1 MHVFRKRL
9 CFLLGA
15 VLVLLLASFTYHRL
29 ALQREKASLNPMGQM
44 VSVNGHDM
52 SVFVKGNGP
61 QTLVFLSGAGTASPI
76 LDFKDLYD
84 GLSKQ
89 YKIVV
94 VERAGYGYSED
105 TSKSRDVSEVLSETR
120 QALAKAHVSGPY
132 IILSHSMA
140 SLETLLWQEKYP
152 SEIQAVI
159 GLDWALPES
168 YAHLKMHSQILRMAR
183 LGSQLGLLRYIPS
196 RLYVPNENLSSRDR
210 RLYQRIA
217 YRQILS
223 QAMLNESLSVK
234 GNAKKVDAKINS
246 QIPTL
251 LLVSNGEGT
260 SFSKEE
266 WRNYAARFAKDQ
278 KNIEL
283 TFYDAPHYLYHY
295 QTKEVVA
302 KIEDFIKGTTDYTNL
317 CY

>member
-1 MHVFRKRL
+1 MKRL
-9 CFLLGA
+9 LFLMGA
-15 VLVLLLASFTYHRL
+15 VLVLLLASFIYHRL
-29 ALQREKASLNPMGQM
+29 ALQREKASLNPMGQV

-132 IILSHSMA
+132 IILSHSMV

-152 SEIQAVI
+152 SEIQAII

-168 YAHLKMHSQILRMAR
+168 YSQLRMHSQILRMAR

-196 RLYVPNENLSSRDR
+196 RLYVPNENLSSSDR

-246 QIPTL
+246 QISTL

-266 WRNYAARFAKDQ
+266 WRNYATRFAKDQ

-283 TFYDAPHYLYHY
+283 TFYDAH
-295 QTKEVVA
+295 
-302 KIEDFIKGTTDYTNL
+302 IIFITIRPKR
-317 CY
+317 

>member
-1 MHVFRKRL
+1 MHVFMKRL
-9 CFLLGA
+9 LFLMGA
-15 VLVLLLASFTYHRL
+15 VLVLLLASFIYHRL

-105 TSKSRDVSEVLSETR
+105 TSKSREVSEVLSETR
-120 QALAKAHVSGPY
+120 QALAKAQVSGPY

-152 SEIQAVI
+152 SEIKAII

-168 YAHLKMHSQILRMAR
+168 YSQLRMHSQILRMAR

-196 RLYVPNENLSSRDR
+196 RLYVPNENLSSSDR

-234 GNAKKVDAKINS
+234 ENAKKVDAKIDS

-302 KIEDFIKGTTDYTNL
+302 KIEDFIKGTTD
-317 CY
+317 

>member
-1 MHVFRKRL
+1 MHVFIKRL
-9 CFLLGA
+9 LFLLGV
-15 VLVLLLASFTYHRL
+15 VLVLLLTSFTYHKL
-29 ALQREKASLNPMGQM
+29 ALQREKASLNPIGQM
-44 VSVNGHDM
+44 VSVDGHEM
-52 SVFVKGNGP
+52 SVFVKGQGP
-61 QTLVFLSGAGTASPI
+61 KTLVFLSGAGTASPI
-76 LDFKDLYD
+76 LDFKELYN
-84 GLSKQ
+84 GLSKE

-105 TSKSRDVSEVLSETR
+105 TSKSRDVYEVLSETR
-120 QALAKAHVSGPY
+120 QALAKTHVSGPY

-152 SEIQAVI
+152 SEVKAII

-168 YAHLKMHSQILRMAR
+168 YAHLTIHPQILRMAR
-183 LGSQLGLLRYIPS
+183 WGSQLGLLRYLPG
-196 RLYVPNENLSSRDR
+196 RLYVPNANLSSSDH

-223 QAMLNESLSVK
+223 KAMLNESLSVK
-234 GNAKKVDAKINS
+234 ENAKKVDAKINS

-266 WRNYAARFAKDQ
+266 WRNYATRFAKDQ

-302 KIEDFIKGTTDYTNL
+302 KIEDFIKGTTD
-317 CY
+317 

>member
-1 MHVFRKRL
+1 MHVFMKRL
-9 CFLLGA
+9 LFLMGA
-15 VLVLLLASFTYHRL
+15 VLVLLLASFIYHRL

-120 QALAKAHVSGPY
+120 QALGKAQVSGPY

-152 SEIQAVI
+152 SEIKAII

-168 YAHLKMHSQILRMAR
+168 YSQLRMHSQILRMAR

-196 RLYVPNENLSSRDR
+196 RLYVPNENLSSSDR

-234 GNAKKVDAKINS
+234 ENAKKVDDKIDS

-302 KIEDFIKGTTDYTNL
+302 KIEDFIKGITD
-317 CY
+317 

>member
-1 MHVFRKRL
+1 MHVFMKRL
-9 CFLLGA
+9 LFLLGL
-15 VLVLLLASFTYHRL
+15 VLFLLLAIFTYHRL

-52 SVFVKGNGP
+52 SVFVKGEGP

-120 QALAKAHVSGPY
+120 QALARAHVSGPY

-168 YAHLKMHSQILRMAR
+168 YSQLRMHSQILRMAR

-196 RLYVPNENLSSRDR
+196 RLYVPNENLSSSDR

-234 GNAKKVDAKINS
+234 ENAKKVDDKIDS

-266 WRNYAARFAKDQ
+266 WRNYATRFAKDQ

-302 KIEDFIKGTTDYTNL
+302 KIEDFIKGTTD
-317 CY
+317 

>member
-9 CFLLGA
+9 LFLMGA
-15 VLVLLLASFTYHRL
+15 VLVLLLASFIYHRL

-120 QALAKAHVSGPY
+120 QALAKAQVSGPY

-152 SEIQAVI
+152 SEIKAII

-168 YAHLKMHSQILRMAR
+168 YSQLRMHSQILRMAR

-196 RLYVPNENLSSRDR
+196 RLYVPNENLSSSDR

-234 GNAKKVDAKINS
+234 ENAKKVDAKIDS

-302 KIEDFIKGTTDYTNL
+302 KIEDFIKGTTD
-317 CY
+317 

>member
-9 CFLLGA
+9 LFLLGA

-29 ALQREKASLNPMGQM
+29 ALQREKASLKPMGQM
-44 VSVNGHDM
+44 VSVNGHEM
-52 SVFVKGNGP
+52 SVFVKGNEP

-120 QALAKAHVSGPY
+120 QALDKAHVSGPY

-152 SEIQAVI
+152 SEVKAII

-168 YAHLKMHSQILRMAR
+168 YAHLKMHPQILRMAR
-183 LGSQLGLLRYIPS
+183 WGSQLGLLRYLPS
-196 RLYVPNENLSSRDR
+196 RLYVPNANLSSSDR

-217 YRQILS
+217 YCQILS
-223 QAMLNESLSVK
+223 KAMLNESLSVK
-234 GNAKKVDAKINS
+234 ENAKKV
-246 QIPTL
+246 L
-251 LLVSNGEGT
+251 LALIHI
-260 SFSKEE
+260 FQP
-266 WRNYAARFAKDQ
+266 Y
-278 KNIEL
+278 
-283 TFYDAPHYLYHY
+283 
-295 QTKEVVA
+295 
-302 KIEDFIKGTTDYTNL
+302 
-317 CY
+317 

>member
-9 CFLLGA
+9 LFLLGV

-29 ALQREKASLNPMGQM
+29 ALQREKVSLNPMGQM
-44 VSVNGHDM
+44 VSVNGHEM
-52 SVFVKGNGP
+52 SIFVKGEGA

-89 YKIVV
+89 YRIVV

-152 SEIQAVI
+152 SEVKAII

-168 YAHLKMHSQILRMAR
+168 YAHLKMHPQILRMAR
-183 LGSQLGLLRYIPS
+183 WGSQLGLLRYLPS
-196 RLYVPNENLSSRDR
+196 RLYVPNANLSSSDR

-223 QAMLNESLSVK
+223 KAMLNESLSVK
-234 GNAKKVDAKINS
+234 ENAKKVDAKIDS

-302 KIEDFIKGTTDYTNL
+302 KIEDFIEGTTD
-317 CY
+317 

>member
-1 MHVFRKRL
+1 MHVFMKRL
-9 CFLLGA
+9 LFLMGA
-15 VLVLLLASFTYHRL
+15 VLVLLLASFIYHRL

-120 QALAKAHVSGPY
+120 QALSKAHVSGPY

-152 SEIQAVI
+152 SEIKAII

-168 YAHLKMHSQILRMAR
+168 YSQLRMHSQILRMAR

-196 RLYVPNENLSSRDR
+196 RLYVPNENLSSSDR

-266 WRNYAARFAKDQ
+266 WRNYATRFAKDQ

-302 KIEDFIKGTTDYTNL
+302 KIEEFIKGTTD
-317 CY
+317 

>member
-1 MHVFRKRL
+1 MHVFMKRL
-9 CFLLGA
+9 LFLMGA
-15 VLVLLLASFTYHRL
+15 VLVLLLASFIYHRL

-120 QALAKAHVSGPY
+120 QALAKAQVSGPY

-168 YAHLKMHSQILRMAR
+168 YSQLRMHSQILRMAR

-196 RLYVPNENLSSRDR
+196 RLYVPNENLSSSDR

-223 QAMLNESLSVK
+223 QAMLNESLSVEE
-234 GNAKKVDAKINS
+234 NTKKVDAKINS

-251 LLVSNGEGT
+251 LLVSNGEST

-266 WRNYAARFAKDQ
+266 WRNYATRFAKDQ

-302 KIEDFIKGTTDYTNL
+302 KIEDFIKGTTD
-317 CY
+317 

>member
-1 MHVFRKRL
+1 MHVFMKRL
-9 CFLLGA
+9 LFLMGA
-15 VLVLLLASFTYHRL
+15 VLVLLLASFIYHRL

-94 VERAGYGYSED
+94 VERTGYGYSED
-105 TSKSRDVSEVLSETR
+105 TSKSRDVSEILSETR
-120 QALAKAHVSGPY
+120 QALAKVHVSGPY

-152 SEIQAVI
+152 SEIQAII

-168 YAHLKMHSQILRMAR
+168 YSQLRMHSQILRMAR

-246 QIPTL
+246 QISTL

-295 QTKEVVA
+295 RTKEVVA
-302 KIEDFIKGTTDYTNL
+302 KIEDFIKGTTD
-317 CY
+317 

>member
-9 CFLLGA
+9 LFLLGA

-29 ALQREKASLNPMGQM
+29 ALQREKVSLNPMGQM
-44 VSVNGHDM
+44 VSVNGHEM
-52 SVFVKGNGP
+52 SIFVKGEGP

-152 SEIQAVI
+152 SEVKAII

-168 YAHLKMHSQILRMAR
+168 YAHLTIHPQILRMAR
-183 LGSQLGLLRYIPS
+183 WGSQLGLLRYLPG
-196 RLYVPNENLSSRDR
+196 RLYVPNANLSSSDR

-223 QAMLNESLSVK
+223 KAMLNESLSVK

-266 WRNYAARFAKDQ
+266 WRHYATRFAKDQ

-302 KIEDFIKGTTDYTNL
+302 KIEDFIKGTTD
-317 CY
+317 

>member
-9 CFLLGA
+9 LFLLGA
-15 VLVLLLASFTYHRL
+15 VLLLLLSSFTYHRL
-29 ALQREKASLNPMGQM
+29 SLQREKASLNPMGQM

-52 SVFVKGNGP
+52 SVFVKGEGP

-152 SEIQAVI
+152 SEVKAII

-168 YAHLKMHSQILRMAR
+168 YSHLTIHPQILRMAR
-183 LGSQLGLLRYIPS
+183 WGSQLGLLRYLPS
-196 RLYVPNENLSSRDR
+196 RLYVPNENLSSSDR

-234 GNAKKVDAKINS
+234 ENAKKVDAKIDS

-302 KIEDFIKGTTDYTNL
+302 KIEDFIKGTTD
-317 CY
+317 

>member
-1 MHVFRKRL
+1 MHVFIKRL
-9 CFLLGA
+9 CFLMGA
-15 VLVLLLASFTYHRL
+15 VLVLLLASFIYHRL
-29 ALQREKASLNPMGQM
+29 ALQREKVSLNPMGQM

-152 SEIQAVI
+152 SEIQAII

-168 YAHLKMHSQILRMAR
+168 YSQLRMHSQILRMAR

-234 GNAKKVDAKINS
+234 GNAKKFDAKINS

-302 KIEDFIKGTTDYTNL
+302 KIEDFIKGTTD
-317 CY
+317 

>member
-1 MHVFRKRL
+1 MHVFMKRL
-9 CFLLGA
+9 LFLMGA
-15 VLVLLLASFTYHRL
+15 VLVLLLASFIYHRL

-152 SEIQAVI
+152 SEIQAII

-168 YAHLKMHSQILRMAR
+168 YSQLRMHSQILRMAR

-196 RLYVPNENLSSRDR
+196 RLYVPNENLSSSDR

-266 WRNYAARFAKDQ
+266 WRNYATRFAKDQ

-283 TFYDAPHYLYHY
+283 TFYDAPHYLYYY

-302 KIEDFIKGTTDYTNL
+302 KIEDFIKGTTD
-317 CY
+317 

>member
-9 CFLLGA
+9 LFLMGA
-15 VLVLLLASFTYHRL
+15 VLVLLLSSFTYHRL

-52 SVFVKGNGP
+52 SVFVKGEGP

-94 VERAGYGYSED
+94 VERGGYGYSED

-132 IILSHSMA
+132 IILSHSIS

-152 SEIQAVI
+152 SEVKAII

-168 YAHLKMHSQILRMAR
+168 YAHLTIHPQILRMAR
-183 LGSQLGLLRYIPS
+183 WGSQLGLLRYLPG
-196 RLYVPNENLSSRDR
+196 RLYVPNANLSSSDH

-223 QAMLNESLSVK
+223 KAMLNESLSVK
-234 GNAKKVDAKINS
+234 ENAKKVDAKINS

-266 WRNYAARFAKDQ
+266 WRNYATRFAKDQ

-302 KIEDFIKGTTDYTNL
+302 KIEDFIKGTTD
-317 CY
+317 

>member
-1 MHVFRKRL
+1 MHVFMKRL
-9 CFLLGA
+9 LFLMGA
-15 VLVLLLASFTYHRL
+15 VLVLLLASFIYHRL

-120 QALAKAHVSGPY
+120 QALAKAQVSGPY

-152 SEIQAVI
+152 SEIKAII

-168 YAHLKMHSQILRMAR
+168 YSQLRMHSQILRMAR

-196 RLYVPNENLSSRDR
+196 RLYVPNENLSSSDR

-234 GNAKKVDAKINS
+234 ENAKKVDAKIDS

-295 QTKEVVA
+295 QTREVVA
-302 KIEDFIKGTTDYTNL
+302 KIEDFIKGTTD
-317 CY
+317 

>member
-9 CFLLGA
+9 LFLLGA
-15 VLVLLLASFTYHRL
+15 VLLLLLSSFTYHRL
-29 ALQREKASLNPMGQM
+29 SLQREKASLNPMGQM

-52 SVFVKGNGP
+52 SVFVKGEGP

-120 QALAKAHVSGPY
+120 QALAKAHLSGPY

-152 SEIQAVI
+152 SEVKAII

-168 YAHLKMHSQILRMAR
+168 YAHLKMHPQILRMAR
-183 LGSQLGLLRYIPS
+183 WGSQLGLLRYLPS
-196 RLYVPNENLSSRDR
+196 RLYVPNANLSSSDR

-223 QAMLNESLSVK
+223 KAMLNESLSVK
-234 GNAKKVDAKINS
+234 ENAKKVTSSIDS

-251 LLVSNGEGT
+251 LMVSNGGGT
-260 SFSKEE
+260 GFSQKD
-266 WRNYAARFAKDQ
+266 WRHYATSFAKDQ
-278 KNIEL
+278 KNIAV
-283 TFYDAPHYLYHY
+283 TFYDSPHYLYHY
-295 QTKEVVA
+295 QTKEVAA
-302 KIEDFIKGTTDYTNL
+302 KIEEFIKETID
-317 CY
+317 

>member
-1 MHVFRKRL
+1 MHVFMKRL
-9 CFLLGA
+9 LFLMGA
-15 VLVLLLASFTYHRL
+15 VLVLLLASFIYHRL

-120 QALAKAHVSGPY
+120 QALAKAQVSGPY

-152 SEIQAVI
+152 SEIKAII

-168 YAHLKMHSQILRMAR
+168 YSQLRMHSQILRMAR

-196 RLYVPNENLSSRDR
+196 RLYVPNENLSSSDR

-234 GNAKKVDAKINS
+234 ENAKKVDAKIDS

-278 KNIEL
+278 KNIEV
-283 TFYDAPHYLYHY
+283 TFYDSPHYLYHY
-295 QTKEVVA
+295 QTKEVSE
-302 KIEDFIKGTTDYTNL
+302 KIEEFIKETTD
-317 CY
+317 

>member
-9 CFLLGA
+9 LFLLGA
-15 VLVLLLASFTYHRL
+15 VLLLLLSSFTYHRL
-29 ALQREKASLNPMGQM
+29 SLQREKASLNPMGQM

-52 SVFVKGNGP
+52 SVFVKGEGP

-89 YKIVV
+89 YRIVV

-152 SEIQAVI
+152 SEVKAII

-168 YAHLKMHSQILRMAR
+168 YSHLKMHPQILRMAR
-183 LGSQLGLLRYIPS
+183 WGSQLGLLRYLPS
-196 RLYVPNENLSSRDR
+196 RLYVPNANLSSSDR

-223 QAMLNESLSVK
+223 QAMINESLSVK
-234 GNAKKVDAKINS
+234 ENAKKV
-246 QIPTL
+246 
-251 LLVSNGEGT
+251 T
-260 SFSKEE
+260 SSIDLQFQP
-266 WRNYAARFAKDQ
+266 Y
-278 KNIEL
+278 
-283 TFYDAPHYLYHY
+283 
-295 QTKEVVA
+295 
-302 KIEDFIKGTTDYTNL
+302 
-317 CY
+317 

>member
-1 MHVFRKRL
+1 MHVFMKRL
-9 CFLLGA
+9 LFLMGA
-15 VLVLLLASFTYHRL
+15 VLVLLLASFIYHRL
-29 ALQREKASLNPMGQM
+29 ALQREKTSHNPMGEM

-120 QALAKAHVSGPY
+120 QALAKAQVSGPY

-152 SEIQAVI
+152 SEIKAII

-168 YAHLKMHSQILRMAR
+168 YAHLKIHSQILRMAR

-196 RLYVPNENLSSRDR
+196 RLYVPNENLSSSDR

-234 GNAKKVDAKINS
+234 ENAKKVDAKIDS

-302 KIEDFIKGTTDYTNL
+302 KIEDFIKETTD
-317 CY
+317 

>member
-1 MHVFRKRL
+1 MHVFMKRL
-9 CFLLGA
+9 LFLMGA
-15 VLVLLLASFTYHRL
+15 VLVLLLASFIYHRL

-152 SEIQAVI
+152 SEIQAII

-168 YAHLKMHSQILRMAR
+168 YSQLRMHSQILRMAR

-196 RLYVPNENLSSRDR
+196 RLYEPNENLSSSDR

-266 WRNYAARFAKDQ
+266 WRNYTARFAKDQ

-302 KIEDFIKGTTDYTNL
+302 KIEDFIKGTTD
-317 CY
+317 

>member
-1 MHVFRKRL
+1 MHVFMKRL
-9 CFLLGA
+9 CFLMGA

-152 SEIQAVI
+152 SEIQAII

-168 YAHLKMHSQILRMAR
+168 YSQLRMHSQILRMAR

-196 RLYVPNENLSSRDR
+196 RLYVPNENLSSSDR

-246 QIPTL
+246 QISTL

-266 WRNYAARFAKDQ
+266 WRNYATRFAKDQ

-302 KIEDFIKGTTDYTNL
+302 KIEDFIEGTTD
-317 CY
+317 

>member
-9 CFLLGA
+9 LFLLGA

-29 ALQREKASLNPMGQM
+29 ALQREKASLNTMGQM
-44 VSVNGHDM
+44 VSVNGHEM
-52 SVFVKGNGP
+52 SIFVKGEGA

-84 GLSKQ
+84 GFSKQ

-152 SEIQAVI
+152 SEVKAIIA
-159 GLDWALPES
+159 LDWALPES

-183 LGSQLGLLRYIPS
+183 WGSQIGLLRYLPS
-196 RLYVPNENLSSRDR
+196 RLYVPNANLSSSDR

-223 QAMLNESLSVK
+223 KAMLNESLSVK
-234 GNAKKVDAKINS
+234 ENAKKVTSSLDS

-251 LLVSNGEGT
+251 LMVSNGGGT
-260 SFSKEE
+260 GFSQKD
-266 WRNYAARFAKDQ
+266 WRHYATSFAKDQ
-278 KNIEL
+278 KNIEGN
-283 TFYDAPHYLYHY
+283 FYDAPHYLYHY
-295 QTKEVVA
+295 QTKEVA
-302 KIEDFIKGTTDYTNL
+302 EKIEEFIKETTE
-317 CY
+317 

>member
-1 MHVFRKRL
+1 MHVFMKRL
-9 CFLLGA
+9 LFLMGA
-15 VLVLLLASFTYHRL
+15 VLVLLLASFIYHRL
-29 ALQREKASLNPMGQM
+29 ALQREKASLDPMGQM

-152 SEIQAVI
+152 SEIQAII

-168 YAHLKMHSQILRMAR
+168 YSQLRMHSQILRMAR

-196 RLYVPNENLSSRDR
+196 RLYVPNENLSSSDR

-302 KIEDFIKGTTDYTNL
+302 KIEDFIKGTTD
-317 CY
+317 

>member
-9 CFLLGA
+9 LFLLGA
-15 VLVLLLASFTYHRL
+15 VLLLLLSSFTYHRL
-29 ALQREKASLNPMGQM
+29 SLQREKASLNPMGQM

-52 SVFVKGNGP
+52 SVFVKGEGP

-120 QALAKAHVSGPY
+120 QALAKAQVSGPY

-168 YAHLKMHSQILRMAR
+168 YSQLRMHSQILRMAR

-196 RLYVPNENLSSRDR
+196 RLYVPNENLSSSDR

-223 QAMLNESLSVK
+223 QAMLNESLSVEE
-234 GNAKKVDAKINS
+234 NAKKVDAKINS

-302 KIEDFIKGTTDYTNL
+302 KIEEFIKGTTD
-317 CY
+317 

>member
-1 MHVFRKRL
+1 MPVFMKRL
-9 CFLLGA
+9 CFLLGL
-15 VLVLLLASFTYHRL
+15 VLVLLLTSFTYHRL
-29 ALQREKASLNPMGQM
+29 ALQREKTSLNPMGQM

-120 QALAKAHVSGPY
+120 QAIAKVHVSGPY

-152 SEIQAVI
+152 SEIKAII

-168 YAHLKMHSQILRMAR
+168 YYQIKMHPQMLSMAR
-183 LGSQLGLLRYIPS
+183 WGSQLGLLRYLPS
-196 RLYVPNENLSSRDR
+196 RLYMPNENLSSSDR

-251 LLVSNGEGT
+251 LLVSNGEGMG
-260 SFSKEE
+260 FSQEE

-283 TFYDAPHYLYHY
+283 TFYDAPHYLYHC

-302 KIEDFIKGTTDYTNL
+302 KIEDFIKGTTD
-317 CY
+317 

>member
-9 CFLLGA
+9 LFLLGA

-29 ALQREKASLNPMGQM
+29 ALQREKVSLNPMGQM
-44 VSVNGHDM
+44 VSVNGHEM
-52 SVFVKGNGP
+52 SIFVKGEGP

-105 TSKSRDVSEVLSETR
+105 TSKSRDVSEVLLETR
-120 QALAKAHVSGPY
+120 QALARAHVSGPY

-152 SEIQAVI
+152 SEIQAII

-168 YAHLKMHSQILRMAR
+168 YSQLRMHSQILRMSR
-183 LGSQLGLLRYIPS
+183 WGSQLGLLRYLPS
-196 RLYVPNENLSSRDR
+196 RLYVPNANLSSSDR

-223 QAMLNESLSVK
+223 KAMLNESLSVK

-266 WRNYAARFAKDQ
+266 WRHYATRFAKDQ

-302 KIEDFIKGTTDYTNL
+302 KIEDFIKGTTD
-317 CY
+317 

>member
-1 MHVFRKRL
+1 MHVFIKRL
-9 CFLLGA
+9 LFLLGI

-29 ALQREKASLNPMGQM
+29 ALQRENASLNPVGQM
-44 VSVNGHDM
+44 VAVNGYKI
-52 SVFVKGNGP
+52 SVFVKGQGS
-61 QTLVFLSGAGTASPI
+61 QTLVFQIGRASCRERGF
-76 LDFKDLYD
+76 FKDLYD

-120 QALAKAHVSGPY
+120 QALAKAQVSGPY

-168 YAHLKMHSQILRMAR
+168 YSQLRMHSQILRMAR

-196 RLYVPNENLSSRDR
+196 RLYVPNENLSSSDR

-302 KIEDFIKGTTDYTNL
+302 KIEDFIKGTTD
-317 CY
+317 

>member
-1 MHVFRKRL
+1 MHVFMKRL
-9 CFLLGA
+9 LFLMGA
-15 VLVLLLASFTYHRL
+15 VLVLLLASFIYHRL

-120 QALAKAHVSGPY
+120 QALAKAQVSGPY

-168 YAHLKMHSQILRMAR
+168 YSQLRMHSQILRMAR

-196 RLYVPNENLSSRDR
+196 RLYVPNENLSSSDR

-234 GNAKKVDAKINS
+234 ENAKKVDDKIDS

-283 TFYDAPHYLYHY
+283 TFYDAPHYLYHC

-302 KIEDFIKGTTDYTNL
+302 KIEDFIKGTTD
-317 CY
+317 

>member
-1 MHVFRKRL
+1 MHVFMKRL
-9 CFLLGA
+9 LFLLGL
-15 VLVLLLASFTYHRL
+15 VLFLLLAIFTYHRL

-52 SVFVKGNGP
+52 SVFVKGEGP

-152 SEIQAVI
+152 SEIKAII

-168 YAHLKMHSQILRMAR
+168 YAHLKMHPQILRMAR

-196 RLYVPNENLSSRDR
+196 RLYVPNANLSSSDR

-217 YRQILS
+217 YCQILS

-234 GNAKKVDAKINS
+234 ENAKKVDAKINS

-302 KIEDFIKGTTDYTNL
+302 KIEDFIKGTTD
-317 CY
+317 

>member
-1 MHVFRKRL
+1 MHVFMKRL
-9 CFLLGA
+9 LFLMGA

-61 QTLVFLSGAGTASPI
+61 QTLVFLSGAGTTSPI

-152 SEIQAVI
+152 SEIQAII

-168 YAHLKMHSQILRMAR
+168 YSQLRMHSQILRMAR

-196 RLYVPNENLSSRDR
+196 RLYVPNENLSSSDR

-234 GNAKKVDAKINS
+234 GNAKKVDAKIDS

-260 SFSKEE
+260 SFSQEE
-266 WRNYAARFAKDQ
+266 WRHYATRFAKDQ

-302 KIEDFIKGTTDYTNL
+302 KIEDFIEGTTD
-317 CY
+317 

>member
-1 MHVFRKRL
+1 MHVFMKRL
-9 CFLLGA
+9 LFLMGA
-15 VLVLLLASFTYHRL
+15 VLVLLLASFIYHRL

-152 SEIQAVI
+152 SEIQAII

-168 YAHLKMHSQILRMAR
+168 YSQLRMNSQILRMAR

-196 RLYVPNENLSSRDR
+196 RLYVPNENLSSSDR

-266 WRNYAARFAKDQ
+266 WRNYATRFAKDQ

-302 KIEDFIKGTTDYTNL
+302 KIEDFIKGTTD
-317 CY
+317 

>member
-1 MHVFRKRL
+1 MTMHVFMKRL
-9 CFLLGA
+9 LFLMGA
-15 VLVLLLASFTYHRL
+15 VLVLLLASFIYHRL

-120 QALAKAHVSGPY
+120 QALAKAQVSGPY

-168 YAHLKMHSQILRMAR
+168 YAHLKMHPQILRMAR

-196 RLYVPNENLSSRDR
+196 RLYVPNENLSSSDR

-234 GNAKKVDAKINS
+234 ENAKKVDAKIDS

-302 KIEDFIKGTTDYTNL
+302 KIEDFIKGTTD
-317 CY
+317 

>member
-9 CFLLGA
+9 LFLLGL
-15 VLVLLLASFTYHRL
+15 VLVLLLTSFTYHRL
-29 ALQREKASLNPMGQM
+29 ALQREKTSLNPMGQM

-84 GLSKQ
+84 GLSKE
-89 YKIVV
+89 YKIVL

-105 TSKSRDVSEVLSETR
+105 TSKSRDVSVILSETR
-120 QALAKAHVSGPY
+120 QALAKAQVSGPY

-152 SEIQAVI
+152 SEIKAII

-168 YAHLKMHSQILRMAR
+168 YLQLRMHSQILRMAR
-183 LGSQLGLLRYIPS
+183 LGSQLGLLRYLPS
-196 RLYVPNENLSSRDR
+196 RLYMPNENLSSSDR

-234 GNAKKVDAKINS
+234 ENAKKVYAKIDS

-251 LLVSNGEGT
+251 LLVSNGEGMG
-260 SFSKEE
+260 FSQEE

-302 KIEDFIKGTTDYTNL
+302 KIEDFIKGTTD
-317 CY
+317 

>member
-1 MHVFRKRL
+1 MHVFMKRL
-9 CFLLGA
+9 LFLMGA
-15 VLVLLLASFTYHRL
+15 VLVLLLASFIYHRL

-120 QALAKAHVSGPY
+120 QALSKAHVSGPY

-152 SEIQAVI
+152 SEIKAII

-168 YAHLKMHSQILRMAR
+168 YSQLRMHSQILRMAR

-196 RLYVPNENLSSRDR
+196 RLYVPNENLSSSDR

-246 QIPTL
+246 QISTL

-266 WRNYAARFAKDQ
+266 WRNYATRFAKDQ

-302 KIEDFIKGTTDYTNL
+302 KIEDFIKGTTD
-317 CY
+317 